1 MNTRRKFIKIAGAA
15 AASAAI
21 PRIAAAQ
28 GAKPDRR
35 QALDH
40 VVVIMFE
47 NRSFDNLLGR
57 LYAPGEVKS
66 FEGVIGKD
74 LKNPIPEWAEHG
86 AERKFVPYGVARTM
100 NTPPWD
106 PGEEY
111 NSVNTQLF
119 GIQDRDN
126 RGRLHGLKT
135 YNTPPAGR
143 RATMQGFV
151 TDYISTFMAEK
162 RRQPTYEQ
170 YAQIM
175 SGYTPAQMPVVSGIA
190 RGFATFDHWF
200 CEVPS
205 CTFPNRSF
213 FHAGTSS
220 GYVINSP
227 PDDAFPVH
235 NTAATLFD
243 RLDAAGLS
251 WKVYCS
257 PPSHYSLT
265 GIIHASRLRKKFATN
280 FFSLE
285 QFFEDARK
293 GDLPT
298 YAFIEPQIIGYDHND
313 MHPPFDLLVPGLTF
327 DPPSSLL
334 GGEALLASI
343 YNAIRS
349 SSSAT
354 GSNYLNTTL
363 LVTFDEHGG
372 TYDHVPPPPAV
383 PPHAGAAPGQWGFTF
398 DRSGVRIPTLAISA
412 WIPERTVINE
422 EHRAT
427 SLIATMRERW
437 NLGPPLTARDA
448 SARSFATA
456 KLFSLSKPRKQ
467 ERLAGDR
474 RSTRSKGGPGL
485 VVPVGRTSRA
495 PGQVARGWSAW
506 PSAEAW
512 AKRCP
517 SSTGAKP
524 ITGAQG
530 QAMIDQVLG
539 ETLSKTA
546 RLAPND
552 EWAHE

>member
-1 MNTRRKFIKIAGAA
+1 MTTRRKFVKGAGAT
-15 AASAAI
+15 AASAALPKI
-21 PRIAAAQ
+21 SFAQDAAPVA
-28 GAKPDRR
+28 DREA
-35 QALDH
+35 ALDH
-40 VVVIMFE
+40 VVVVMFE

-57 LYAPGEVKS
+57 LYEPGEVAA

-74 LKNPIPEWAEHG
+74 LSNPIPEWAEDG
-86 AERKFVPYGVARTM
+86 GNRKVVPYGVAETM

-119 GIQDRDN
+119 GIQDPGN
-126 RGRLHGLKT
+126 RGRLEHLKT
-135 YNTPPAGR
+135 YNTPPAGQLP
-143 RATMQGFV
+143 TMQGFV

-162 RRQPTYEQ
+162 RQQPTYEQ

-175 SGYTPAQMPVVSGIA
+175 SGYTPAQMPVLCGVA

-227 PDDAFPVH
+227 MAAFPVH

-251 WKVYCS
+251 WRVYCS

-265 GIIHASRLRKKFATN
+265 GIIHAARLRHKFATN

-313 MHPPFDLLVPGLTF
+313 MHPPFDLLLPGLTF

-334 GGEALLASI
+334 GGDALLASI

-349 SSSAT
+349 SSSAS

-383 PPHAGAAPGQWGFTF
+383 PPDPGAAPGQWGFTF

-412 WIPERTVINE
+412 WIPERTVITE

-427 SLIATMRERW
+427 SLIATLRERW
-437 NLGPPLTARDA
+437 NLGAPLTARDA

-456 KLFSLSKPRKQ
+456 KLFSLSKPRQQ
-467 ERLAGDR
+467 EDW
-474 RSTRSKGGPGL
+474 PEF
-485 VVPVGRTSRA
+485 
-495 PGQVARGWSAW
+495 VARPVPKGPAW
-506 PSAEAW
+506 ISPLDAPLGLLGKSLVAGVLALAQVEG
-512 AKRCP
+512 AKVP
-517 SSTGAKP
+517 EFDKSKP
-524 ITGAQG
+524 ITGAQAQG
-530 QAMIDQVLG
+530 MVDEVFG
-539 ETLSKTA
+539 ELFP
-546 RLAPND
+546 RLRG
-552 EWAHE
+552 